1 MDAAADLA
9 LQGRCAHA
17 LWFNSDLSCLI
28 PPLLEN
34 SVVFFSNSAVKR

>member
-1 MDAAADLA
+1 MPQQIWLCKAAALM
-9 LQGRCAHA
+9 LYGST
-17 LWFNSDLSCLI
+17 LIFSCLI